1 MVSLIQRSDSLGGNG
16 NMINSNLTKKA
27 RVFFNRGPLSVIS
40 FCVLVVFLFV
50 AILAPLLTPYTP
62 YEQDVINAYAPAS
75 AEHILGTDRLGRDV
89 FTRLAYGARIS
100 LLASLFSSLV
110 AASLGL
116 VLGLIAGFFKGIVS
130 QVIMRFTDAELSIPP
145 LVLTLVLS
153 ILFGDGV
160 FGVVLVIGI
169 SLVPTYI
176 RLVYGLVLSQKGND
190 YVLASKLIGQSN
202 SKIIIKHILPN
213 CFPSLIVLFTMNLGT
228 AMMLEASMSYLGI
241 GIVPPTPT
249 WGGMVA
255 DSYQA
260 LILHPMLALLPGI
273 CIMLVV
279 VAFNILGDGLRDALD
294 PRLRGK
300 L

>member
-1 MVSLIQRSDSLGGNG
+1 MRNQKTSLQ
-16 NMINSNLTKKA
+16 KKL
-27 RVFFNRGPLSVIS
+27 RVFFNRGILSVLCFGVI
-40 FCVLVVFLFV
+40 LIFV
-50 AILAPLLTPYTP
+50 AIALLAPVITAYDP
-62 YEQDVINAYAPAS
+62 YEHDVANAYQDPS
-75 AEHILGTDRLGRDV
+75 AEHLLGTDRLGRDV
-89 FTRLAYGARIS
+89 FSRLAYGARVS
-100 LLASLFSSLV
+100 LLASFLSSLV
-110 AASLGL
+110 AASIGL
-116 VLGLIAGFFKGIVS
+116 LLGLIAGYFHGFVS
-130 QVIMRFTDAELSIPP
+130 QLIMRIADAELSIPP

-160 FGVVLVIGI
+160 FGAVLVIGI

-176 RLVYGLVLSQKGND
+176 RLVFGLVLSQKKND
-190 YVLASKLIGQSN
+190 YVLAAKLIGLKNRNILSR
-202 SKIIIKHILPN
+202 HILPN

-228 AMMLEASMSYLGI
+228 AIMLEASMSYLGI

-255 DSYQA
+255 DSYAA
-260 LILHPMLALLPGI
+260 LIMHPMLAILPGI
-273 CIMLVV
+273 CIILVV

>member
-1 MVSLIQRSDSLGGNG
+1 MNL
-16 NMINSNLTKKA
+16 SNVRKRFK
-27 RVFFNRGPLSVIS
+27 VFFNRGVLSVIS
-40 FCVLVVFLFV
+40 FVVLLSFILI
-50 AILAPLLTPYTP
+50 AIIAPLITKYSP
-62 YEQDVINAYAPAS
+62 YEQNVSNKYAASS
-75 AEHILGTDRLGRDV
+75 AEHPFGTDKLGRDIL
-89 FTRLAYGARIS
+89 TRLAYGARIS
-100 LLASLFSSLV
+100 LLASLLSSLV
-110 AASLGL
+110 AAVIGL
-116 VLGLIAGFFKGIVS
+116 VLGLIAGFFKGFIS
-130 QVIMRFTDAELSIPP
+130 QLIMRIADAELSIPP

-153 ILFGDGV
+153 LLFGDGV
-160 FGVVLVIGI
+160 FGVVMVIGI

-176 RLVYGLVLSQKGND
+176 RLVFGLVLSQKKND
-190 YVLASKLIGQSN
+190 YVLAAKLIGQSN
-202 SKIIIKHILPN
+202 RKIILKHILPN

-249 WGGMVA
+249 WGGMVSE
-255 DSYQA
+255 SYEV
-260 LILHPMLALLPGI
+260 LILHPMQAILPGL

>member
-1 MVSLIQRSDSLGGNG
+1 MNL
-16 NMINSNLTKKA
+16 SNVKK
-27 RVFFNRGPLSVIS
+27 RFKVFFNRGVLSVIS
-40 FCVLVVFLFV
+40 FVVLLSFILI
-50 AILAPLLTPYTP
+50 AIIAPLITKYSP
-62 YEQDVINAYAPAS
+62 YEQNVSNKYAASS
-75 AEHILGTDRLGRDV
+75 AEHPFGTDKLGRDIL
-89 FTRLAYGARIS
+89 TRLAYGARIS
-100 LLASLFSSLV
+100 LLASLLSSLV
-110 AASLGL
+110 AAVIGL
-116 VLGLIAGFFKGIVS
+116 VLGLIAGFFKGFIS
-130 QVIMRFTDAELSIPP
+130 QLIMRIADAELSIPP

-153 ILFGDGV
+153 LLFGDGV
-160 FGVVLVIGI
+160 FGVVMVIGI

-176 RLVYGLVLSQKGND
+176 RLVFGLVLSQKKND
-190 YVLASKLIGQSN
+190 YVLAAKLIGQSN
-202 SKIIIKHILPN
+202 RKIILKHILPN

-249 WGGMVA
+249 WGGMVSE
-255 DSYQA
+255 SYEV
-260 LILHPMLALLPGI
+260 LILHPMQAILPGL

>member
-1 MVSLIQRSDSLGGNG
+1 MKQRLAQ
-16 NMINSNLTKKA
+16 IKK
-27 RVFFNRGPLSVIS
+27 RFKVFFNRGILSMICFFVMI
-40 FCVLVVFLFV
+40 FFV
-50 AILAPLLTPYTP
+50 AVALLAPVITKYGP
-62 YEQDVINAYAPAS
+62 YEQNSDAYLDPS
-75 AEHILGTDRLGRDV
+75 PEHLLGTDRLGRDV
-89 FTRLAYGARIS
+89 FSRLAFGARIS
-100 LLASLFSSLV
+100 LLASLCSSLV
-110 AASLGL
+110 AASIGL
-116 VLGLIAGFFKGIVS
+116 ILGLIAGYFEGFVS
-130 QVIMRFTDAELSIPP
+130 QVIMRLTDAELSIPP

-160 FGVVLVIGI
+160 SGVVLVIGI

-176 RLVYGLVLSQKGND
+176 RLVYGLVLSQKKND
-190 YVLASKLIGQSN
+190 YVLAAKLIGQPN
-202 SKIIIKHILPN
+202 RMILMRHILPN

-255 DSYQA
+255 DSYEA
-260 LILHPMLALLPGI
+260 LIIHPMLAILPGL
-273 CIMLVV
+273 CIIVVV

>member
-1 MVSLIQRSDSLGGNG
+1 MESKNNTIRKRL
-16 NMINSNLTKKA
+16 K
-27 RVFFNRGPLSVIS
+27 VFFNRGALSVIS
-40 FCVLVVFLFV
+40 FIVLSLFILV
-50 AILAPLLTPYTP
+50 AIFAPLITRYSP
-62 YEQDVINAYAPAS
+62 YEQNVSNKYASSS
-75 AEHILGTDRLGRDV
+75 ADHPFGTDKLGRDIL
-89 FTRLAYGARIS
+89 TRLAYGARIS
-100 LLASLFSSLV
+100 LLASLLSSMV
-110 AASLGL
+110 AAVIGL
-116 VLGLIAGFFKGIVS
+116 VLGLIAGFFKGFIS
-130 QVIMRFTDAELSIPP
+130 QLIMRIADAELSIPP

-153 ILFGDGV
+153 LLFGDGV
-160 FGVVLVIGI
+160 FGVVMVIGI

-176 RLVYGLVLSQKGND
+176 RLVYGLVLSQKKND
-190 YVLASKLIGQSN
+190 FVLAAKLIGQSN

-249 WGGMVA
+249 WGGMVSE
-255 DSYQA
+255 SYEV
-260 LILHPMLALLPGI
+260 LILHPMQAILPGI

>member
-1 MVSLIQRSDSLGGNG
+1 MNL
-16 NMINSNLTKKA
+16 SNVRKRFK
-27 RVFFNRGPLSVIS
+27 VFFNRGVLSVIS
-40 FCVLVVFLFV
+40 FVVLLSF
-50 AILAPLLTPYTP
+50 ILISIIAPLITKYSP
-62 YEQDVINAYAPAS
+62 YEQNVSNKYAASS
-75 AEHILGTDRLGRDV
+75 AEHPFGTDKLGRDIL
-89 FTRLAYGARIS
+89 TRLAYGARIS
-100 LLASLFSSLV
+100 LLASLLSSLV
-110 AASLGL
+110 AAVIGL
-116 VLGLIAGFFKGIVS
+116 VLGLIAGFFKGFIS
-130 QVIMRFTDAELSIPP
+130 QLIMRIADAELSIPP

-153 ILFGDGV
+153 LLFGDGV
-160 FGVVLVIGI
+160 FGVVMVIGI

-176 RLVYGLVLSQKGND
+176 RLVFGLVLSQKKND
-190 YVLASKLIGQSN
+190 YVLAAKLIGQSN
-202 SKIIIKHILPN
+202 RKIILKHILPN

-249 WGGMVA
+249 WGGMVSE
-255 DSYQA
+255 SYEV
-260 LILHPMLALLPGI
+260 LILHPMQAILPGL

>member
-1 MVSLIQRSDSLGGNG
+1 MESKNNTIRKRL
-16 NMINSNLTKKA
+16 K
-27 RVFFNRGPLSVIS
+27 VFFNRGALSVIS
-40 FCVLVVFLFV
+40 FIVLSLFILV
-50 AILAPLLTPYTP
+50 AIFAPLITRYSP
-62 YEQDVINAYAPAS
+62 YEQNVSQKYASSS
-75 AEHILGTDRLGRDV
+75 ADHPFGTDKLGRDIL
-89 FTRLAYGARIS
+89 TRLAYGARIS
-100 LLASLFSSLV
+100 LLASLLSSMV
-110 AASLGL
+110 AAVIGL
-116 VLGLIAGFFKGIVS
+116 VLGLIAGFFKGFIS
-130 QVIMRFTDAELSIPP
+130 QLIMRIADAELSIPP

-153 ILFGDGV
+153 LLFGDGV
-160 FGVVLVIGI
+160 FGVVMVIGI

-176 RLVYGLVLSQKGND
+176 RLVYGLVLSQKKND
-190 YVLASKLIGQSN
+190 FVLAAKLIGQSN

-249 WGGMVA
+249 WGGMVSE
-255 DSYQA
+255 SYEV
-260 LILHPMLALLPGI
+260 LILHPMQAILPGI